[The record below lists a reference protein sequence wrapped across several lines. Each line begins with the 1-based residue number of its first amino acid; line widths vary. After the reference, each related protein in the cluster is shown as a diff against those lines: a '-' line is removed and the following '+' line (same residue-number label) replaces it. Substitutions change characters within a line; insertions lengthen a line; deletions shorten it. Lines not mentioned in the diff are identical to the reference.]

1 MLPNFNV
8 NRAYMLNYCKAHLAV
23 YTFGVCANLRSGDR
37 SVYWA
42 LRYFFY
48 IDSCGCRFACRRK
61 LGKSCYDHN
70 VVQRQNE
77 VSIQLFKQ
85 VL

>member
-42 LRYFFY
+42 LRYFLH
-48 IDSCGCRFACRRK
+48 RF
-61 LGKSCYDHN
+61 LWL
-70 VVQRQNE
+70 
-77 VSIQLFKQ
+77 SICL
-85 VL
+85 